1 MKKRRMRI
9 VIAGI
14 LVCLV
19 FCTLYA
25 VGYEKQHT
33 MYVVSALPEWGEER
47 QILLPE
53 GAFLDERG
61 VWTVKTVDT
70 IWGQRRIL
78 DKEAVKVIK
87 QEDGRICVTGLMM
100 GIQTQ
105 IVTSCSGE
113 LEIGTL
119 VVVDET

>member
-1 MKKRRMRI
+1 MKKRRMRT

-25 VGYEKQHT
+25 VRYEKQHT
-33 MYVVSALPEWGEER
+33 MYVASALPEWGEER

-53 GAFLDERG
+53 GAFLDEHG

-70 IWGQRRIL
+70 IWGQHRIL

-87 QEDGRICVTGLMM
+87 QEDGRIYVAGLQM
-100 GIQTQ
+100 GVQTQ
-105 IVTSCSGE
+105 VVISCSGQPA
-113 LEIGTL
+113 IGSR
-119 VVVDET
+119 VVVDEE